1 MKRLP
6 ILFLSAAV
14 CIFSCTDGNKYDVKA
29 SDKYENS
36 KVSLAETEQKFPDR
50 FIKAT
55 CSDKKNLL
63 GQTVVKG
70 NLINNAKVVAYKD
83 VELKLTFYSKTG
95 ALLEEDHETVYETV
109 QPGASAK
116 FKTKLFTPKGTDSV
130 AIQVLSAKY
139 N

>member
-6 ILFLSAAV
+6 ILFLAASAF
-14 CIFSCTDGNKYDVKA
+14 IFSCTNGNKYDIKA
-29 SDKYENS
+29 TDKYENS
-36 KVSLAETEQKFPDR
+36 KVTLSETEQKFPDK
-50 FIKAT
+50 FINAT

-70 NLINNAKVVAYKD
+70 SLHNNAKVVAYKD
-83 VELKLTFYSKTG
+83 VELKLSFYSKTG

-109 QPGASAK
+109 QPGTNAS

-130 AIQVLSAKY
+130 AIKVVSAKF
-139 N
+139 